1 VPQEV
6 EDELRELRREVI
18 ESRGLVIK
26 TNNLTNALSADLKS
40 IGKRQ
45 ASYERRISWNSATAY
60 AVFVVVVLLGL
71 KLLWDYRVENMRSET
86 EGSKGEL
93 ETLRK
98 QLKELERREE
108 SRSKLEAR
116 AQQLYELVKAN
127 KRAEFLEQLEPAT
140 REGLTRTEV
149 MIFQDVA
156 ERYRN
161 ELALERYTAGL
172 DHARVARWQEAAT
185 AFEEALK
192 IKGEASTAPATRLA
206 LAQAYRRLSRQRDAV
221 PILQGLSESS
231 PDKDLQAAATWELA
245 QVEVE
250 IQAWNDAKNTLRT
263 FVKKWADHARANDA
277 RQLLAELQVK
287 H

>member
-1 VPQEV
+1 MPQEV